1 MKKFV
6 TLIIA
11 AIFCASYSW
20 AQESDCIQAGVTDTA
35 GTVAVS
41 YGNDD
46 SLQCGTRN
54 GKRFAFDQ
62 RRGSHDG
69 QHAGQAKPGQK
80 AAVKNHKGNTNGFRK
95 EAPDFNQIMSQKI
108 AFFTKELD
116 LSTAEAEKFWPVYNE
131 YSKAQCA
138 AHAESMKALKVLKK
152 AIRSYQKAACA
163 NDAGCKDGKANVRK
177 GQDVKPATE
186 KEIDELAQKY
196 IKAQEQE
203 KVILANYYPKFKNV
217 LPVSKAAK
225 IFSIEE
231 KFRSFLIK
239 GLKKH

>member
-1 MKKFV
+1 MKRFV
-6 TLIIA
+6 IFIMA
-11 AIFCASYSW
+11 ALFCASYSW
-20 AQESDCIQAGVTDTA
+20 AQESDCTQTGVFDTN
-35 GTVAVS
+35 TVAAS
-41 YGNDD
+41 CSNDD
-46 SLQCGTRN
+46 SLQCGTRD
-54 GKRFAFDQ
+54 GKHFAFDH

-69 QHAGQAKPGQK
+69 QHSKQTKPGQK
-80 AAVKNHKGNTNGFRK
+80 FVKKG
-95 EAPDFNQIMSQKI
+95 APDFEQIMSQKI

-116 LSTAEAEKFWPVYNE
+116 LSSEEAMKFWPVYNE

-138 AHAESMKALKVLKK
+138 AHMETMKALKALKK
-152 AIRSYQKAACA
+152 AIRSIEKA
-163 NDAGCKDGKANVRK
+163 DMEKME
-177 GQDVKPATE
+177 VKPATE

-196 IKAQEQE
+196 IKAQEKE
-203 KVILANYYPKFKNV
+203 KVILANYYPKFKGV

>member
-35 GTVAVS
+35 GTVVVS

-46 SLQCGTRN
+46 SLQCGNRN

-69 QHAGQAKPGQK
+69 QHARQAKPGQK
-80 AAVKNHKGNTNGFRK
+80 SVKKG
-95 EAPDFNQIMSQKI
+95 APDFNQIMSQKI

-116 LSTAEAEKFWPVYNE
+116 LSTAEAEMFWPVYNE

-138 AHAESMKALKVLKK
+138 AHAESMKALKALKK

-163 NDAGCKDGKANVRK
+163 NDAGCKDGKANVRS
-177 GQDVKPATE
+177 GQEVKPATE

>member
-1 MKKFV
+1 MKKFL
-6 TLIIA
+6 TFIIA
-11 AIFCASYSW
+11 ALFCVSYSW
-20 AQESDCIQAGVTDTA
+20 AQESDCMQASVSDTSKV
-35 GTVAVS
+35 VAS
-41 YGNDD
+41 CSNDE
-46 SLQCGTRN
+46 SVQCMTKD
-54 GKRFAFDQ
+54 GKRFVSDR

-69 QHAGQAKPGQK
+69 QQMRQAKPGQK
-80 AAVKNHKGNTNGFRK
+80 AAGKHG
-95 EAPDFNQIMSQKI
+95 PDFDQIMSQKI

-138 AHAESMKALKVLKK
+138 AHAESMKALKALKK

-163 NDAGCKDGKANVRK
+163 SDSKCKDGKANARQGK
-177 GQDVKPATE
+177 EVKPATE

-203 KVILANYYPKFKNV
+203 KVILANYYPKFKSAI
-217 LPVSKAAK
+217 PVTKAAK

>member
-1 MKKFV
+1 MKRFV
-6 TLIIA
+6 TFIMA
-11 AIFCASYSW
+11 ALFCASYAW
-20 AQESDCIQAGVTDTA
+20 AQESDIVLAGDVCDTNCVVEHKHKA
-35 GTVAVS
+35 EFNSDRKAASCDAMQGAAAQFRQ
-41 YGNDD
+41 GE
-46 SLQCGTRN
+46 
-54 GKRFAFDQ
+54 
-62 RRGSHDG
+62 RRGSQDG
-69 QHAGQAKPGQK
+69 RKMVPQKPGQK
-80 AAVKNHKGNTNGFRK
+80 FMKKG
-95 EAPDFNQIMSQKI
+95 APDFEQIMSQKI

-138 AHAESMKALKVLKK
+138 AHAESMKALKALKK

-163 NDAGCKDGKANVRK
+163 NDAGCKDGKANVRS
-177 GQDVKPATE
+177 GQEVKPATE

>member
-1 MKKFV
+1 MKRFV
-6 TLIIA
+6 TFIMA
-11 AIFCASYSW
+11 ALFCASYSW
-20 AQESDCIQAGVTDTA
+20 AQESDCTQTGVFDTN
-35 GTVAVS
+35 TVAAS
-41 YGNDD
+41 CSNED
-46 SLQCGTRN
+46 SLQCGTRD
-54 GKRFAFDQ
+54 GKHFAFDH

-69 QHAGQAKPGQK
+69 QHMKQNKPGQK
-80 AAVKNHKGNTNGFRK
+80 FVKK
-95 EAPDFNQIMSQKI
+95 EAPDFEQIMSQKI

-116 LSTAEAEKFWPVYNE
+116 LSSEEAMKFWPVYNE

-138 AHAESMKALKVLKK
+138 AHMETMKALKALKK
-152 AIRSYQKAACA
+152 AIRSIE
-163 NDAGCKDGKANVRK
+163 KANMAKSDSKNVEK
-177 GQDVKPATE
+177 QGQEVKPATE

-196 IKAQEQE
+196 IKAQEKE
-203 KVILANYYPKFKNV
+203 KVILANYYPKFKGV